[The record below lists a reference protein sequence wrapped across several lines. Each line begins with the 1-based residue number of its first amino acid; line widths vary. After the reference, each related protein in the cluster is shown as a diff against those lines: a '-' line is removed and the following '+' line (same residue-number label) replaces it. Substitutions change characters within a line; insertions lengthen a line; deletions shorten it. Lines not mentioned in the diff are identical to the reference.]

1 MERQSKIMV
10 HHFPTFILASK
21 SPRRHFLLKEA
32 GFDFEVQTL
41 DVDESFDAKLK
52 KEEVPLFLAKKKAMT
67 FESKDKIIVTA
78 DTVVSLQDEIIN
90 KPGGEGEAVEML
102 LKLSGQ
108 KHTVYSGVCIRKG
121 ESFHCFYEETE
132 VFFKELTQEEI
143 KHYVKNYQPF
153 DKAGAYGIQDWI
165 GYIGVS
171 RINGCFYNV
180 MGFPVSRFYQ
190 EFTKFL
196 SMIQ

>member
-1 MERQSKIMV
+1 MV
-10 HHFPTFILASK
+10 SHFPTFILASK
-21 SPRRHFLLKEA
+21 SPRRHYLLKQA

-41 DVDESFDAKLK
+41 DVDESFDTELK
-52 KEEVPLFLAKKKAMT
+52 KEEVPLFLAKKKALA

-90 KPGGEGEAVEML
+90 KPENDEDAIAML
-102 LKLSGQ
+102 SKLSGRM
-108 KHTVYSGVCIRKG
+108 HTVYSGVCIRKLDAIH
-121 ESFHCFYEETE
+121 SFTEATE
-132 VFFKELTQEEI
+132 VFFKELSAAEI
-143 KHYVKNYQPF
+143 EYYVKHYQPF
-153 DKAGAYGIQDWI
+153 DKAGAYGIQDWL

-190 EFTKFL
+190 EFSKFL
-196 SMIQ
+196 